1 MKQRNQR
8 TWQTPAWFIL
18 CAAIL
23 CASCGCAS
31 QRSWDDTRPG
41 PSGPDLADVGG
52 VIVGLGY
59 AVLYAFAHG
68 ASDGSGAFDQYSYNA
83 RGWR

>member
-1 MKQRNQR
+1 MKQRNQQIR
-8 TWQTPAWFIL
+8 RASACFIL
-18 CAAIL
+18 SAAIL

-41 PSGPDLADVGG
+41 PAGPDLADVGG

-68 ASDGSGAFDQYSYNA
+68 ASDGSAAFDQYSYKA